1 MAESSTVQV
10 TIFGNQYKIQGDASP
25 EYIHKLAAYVDKKM
39 EEIGSSMSSPNLLQ
53 IAILTALNIADEYHQ
68 LKKIDSSVEDD
79 INKRTTALISML
91 EEGLIGE
98 ILDAHEVTLS
108 KKSGNVIE

>member
-1 MAESSTVQV
+1 MADSSTVQV

-25 EYIHKLAAYVDKKM
+25 EYIKKLAVYVDKKM
-39 EEIGSSMSSPNLLQ
+39 DEISASMSSPNLLQ

-79 INKRTTALISML
+79 INKRTTALISLL
-91 EEGLIGE
+91 EEGLIGD
-98 ILDAHEVTLS
+98 ILDAEQVHLH
-108 KKSGNVIE
+108 KKNGNIIK